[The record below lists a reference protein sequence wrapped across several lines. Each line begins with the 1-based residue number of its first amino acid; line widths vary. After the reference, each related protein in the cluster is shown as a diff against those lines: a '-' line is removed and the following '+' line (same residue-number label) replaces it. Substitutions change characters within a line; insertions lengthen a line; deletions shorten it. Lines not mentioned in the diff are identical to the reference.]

1 MNLILRKLKAIL
13 PRRCHVRDA
22 LSPRDVAVRYSRGN
36 VNLQLGRVV
45 FEDEYQKQK
54 ERVLAYDFC

>member
-1 MNLILRKLKAIL
+1 
-13 PRRCHVRDA
+13 
-22 LSPRDVAVRYSRGN
+22 VRYSRGN

>member
-1 MNLILRKLKAIL
+1 MNLILRKIKAIL
-13 PRRCHVRDA
+13 PRRRHVRVP

-45 FEDEYQKQK
+45 FEDEYKKQK